1 MKRIMMTSHLVEDVV
16 ATLMKEHDVL
26 AAGAAIGGDELSEAR
41 MLSLMKKHDPE
52 ILLVDSSPV
61 TEQVISQAPSL
72 RLIICTRGT
81 PANVDLASCSRRGVA
96 VCNTPAR
103 NANAVAEFTLALM
116 LGISRFIPQAMQAIC
131 KGEITLS
138 SDQLSCRPENDVI
151 WNHPALVAAPYDMFK
166 GRELLNSV
174 LGIIGLGFIG
184 QLVAKK
190 ASALGMN
197 VLIYDPLLCDEK
209 ISAAGGRKVTFQ
221 ELLTEADFISVHA
234 KECSETHHMIDS
246 AAFAQMKRSAYL
258 INTARA
264 GLINYQDLLAALR
277 SGQIAGAALDV
288 FPVEPLADSDPLLS
302 LNNVILTPH
311 IAGASTDVARH
322 HSTMALHSLLQYLQG
337 EALEFQVN

>member
-1 MKRIMMTSHLVEDVV
+1 MKRIMMTSQLDEEVMT
-16 ATLMKEHDVL
+16 TLIKEHDVL
-26 AAGAAIGGDELSEAR
+26 AVGASIGGDELSEER
-41 MLSLMKKHDPE
+41 MLAYIQVHAPE
-52 ILLVDSSPV
+52 ILFVDSSPV
-61 TEQVISQAPSL
+61 TEQIISQAPSL

-81 PANVDLASCSRRGVA
+81 PANVDLTSCARRGIF

-116 LGISRFIPQAMQAIC
+116 LGISRFIPQSMKAIC
-131 KGEITLS
+131 TGDITLS
-138 SDQLSCRPENDVI
+138 SDQLLSRSENDVI
-151 WNHPALVAAPYDMFK
+151 WNHPALDAIPYDIFK

-190 ASALGMN
+190 AVALGMN
-197 VLIYDPLLCDEK
+197 VLIYDPLLTDEK
-209 ISAAGGRKVTFQ
+209 IAAIGGRRSTLQ
-221 ELLTEADFISVHA
+221 ELLADSDFISVHA

-264 GLINYQDLLAALR
+264 GLINYQDLLTALR

-288 FPVEPLADSDPLLS
+288 FPVEPLADTDPLLS

-311 IAGASTDVARH
+311 IAGASTDVVQH
-322 HSTMALHSLLQYLQG
+322 HSAMALRSLRQYLQG
-337 EALEFQVN
+337 EALEFQVK